1 MSNLVLKDSQ
11 KWLLEKSNYLEA
23 YRDISIGSLTISN
36 KALTSATPHDACIM
50 EDENQLSTMLVK
62 LPDGSNDKTN
72 IHKFIELFVIEIFE
86 WFGKEIS
93 TNLSQDLAKKIYA
106 DFYWLKIAEL
116 KLFVERIKGGHW
128 KQVHSMSPAV
138 LMERLNNFA
147 LESMNIRES
156 IGKSKTEP
164 TFLSE
169 NGDVISSKF
178 KNTVEKLTEKV
189 RESEKKKAEKKLE
202 KIPINEWHK
211 QNEMCMEWLKKTEG
225 ADGDK
230 IIWYNMFLLRKI

>member
-23 YRDISIGSLTISN
+23 YREISIGSLTISN

-50 EDENQLSTMLVK
+50 EDENQLSKMLVK

-93 TNLSQDLAKKIYA
+93 TNLTQDLAKKIYA

-128 KQVHSMSPAV
+128 RQVHSMSPAV
-138 LMERLNNFA
+138 LMERLNTFA

-156 IGKSKTEP
+156 IGTNKNEP

-169 NGDVISSKF
+169 NGDLIYSKF
-178 KNTVEKLTEKV
+178 KPIVEKL
-189 RESEKKKAEKKLE
+189 SEKIKEEEKRKAEKKAEKKPLTL
-202 KIPINEWHK
+202 WHK
-211 QNEMCMEWLKKTEG
+211 ENEMCMEWLKQTEG
-225 ADGDK
+225 ADHDK
-230 IIWYNMFLLRKI
+230 IIWYNMFLLRK